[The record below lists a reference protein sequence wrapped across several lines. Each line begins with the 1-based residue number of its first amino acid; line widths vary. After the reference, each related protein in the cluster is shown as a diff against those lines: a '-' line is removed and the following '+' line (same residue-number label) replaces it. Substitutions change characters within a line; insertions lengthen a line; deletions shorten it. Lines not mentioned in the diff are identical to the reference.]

1 MTAGLNLARA
11 TCAAE
16 SREGSTSASLRNR
29 RQAASREIGVE
40 LALANSAAVAHR
52 VSEIKVAILLELLY
66 FDLTRPNPANSVGN
80 DNSGPSGSVP
90 LQLSRKY
97 SHALKPT
104 VLPLSA
110 SNIRQSAEH

>member
-1 MTAGLNLARA
+1 MTEGLNLARA

-16 SREGSTSASLRNR
+16 SREGSISASLRNR

-40 LALANSAAVAHR
+40 PALANSAAVAHR

-90 LQLSRKY
+90 LQLSRQY
-97 SHALKPT
+97 LRALKPT
-104 VLPLSA
+104 ERHTL
-110 SNIRQSAEH
+110 R